1 MQRTISLLFGL
12 AFFCLI
18 ATAKTHYVIAL
29 DCTKSMDHPNAFYD
43 GDYSADAREVTKIWE
58 PAKNTV
64 KDIFDSASSNDRF
77 TIILFQDRV
86 LDCVDAD
93 KSQLTWSSINA
104 RMETAIKSPH
114 NTCILSAW
122 ERAEKYFSNSSN
134 AIFYL
139 ITDGVEDHGADK
151 ETANMHTEQL
161 CKKIKTFCSTY
172 ANTDAFY
179 TNLVKSLH
187 DKNNNAITKALEASP
202 CFRTKVGGR
211 FDDRL
216 VIDID
221 ENKGNYSQIMSLTF
235 HPTDEVPANL
245 NNICITTDDR
255 YFEITPVSGKI
266 ENNRFDVKV
275 NCKKSYDRSGGVH
288 TFKIKIFSD
297 SSEKHQIYDQAIA
310 VTANFKLSRVAFLPT
325 EPLKGESVYQ
335 KPFKLLENVF
345 PKIAAEKKPT
355 MIKFDLNQIVKD
367 AGCQALFNDE
377 ARRVGSEVHLRLK
390 DRKNKPL
397 PLVSLKYNG
406 KSIGDVFVV
415 RSSDKEAILEVEF
428 DRNANAKMYR
438 SLCLVIDDIN
448 NVDRINSLVDCYDYT
463 LDLDLTYIV
472 KENPWYVSALLFLI
486 LVVLLIL
493 TWIIIAN
500 FPTRKM
506 FGQLIPEGSYP
517 ITIQGRVKCVMT
529 SKSQSQS
536 LISSL
541 FKGPIVYSTPDSF
554 WSSELDI
561 TRGRKFNVINV
572 LPSEDYMIDGLVR
585 TFPYTVH
592 KGSSFEVVNL
602 HTNLKTTINYL

>member
-1 MQRTISLLFGL
+1 MKKALI
-12 AFFCLI
+12 FFVALCFLCLNSY
-18 ATAKTHYVIAL
+18 AQKHYVIAL

-43 GDYSADAREVTKIWE
+43 NDYSADARDVSKIWE

-64 KDIFDSASSNDRF
+64 KDIFNTASSNDRF

-104 RMETAIKSPH
+104 RMEAAIKNPH
-114 NTCILSAW
+114 NTCVLSAW

-134 AIFYL
+134 AVFYL
-139 ITDGVEDHGADK
+139 ITDGVEDHGQGNN
-151 ETANMHTEQL
+151 ETARIHTEQL
-161 CKKIKTFCSTY
+161 CEKIKTFCANY
-172 ANTDAFY
+172 ANTEGFY

-187 DKNNNAITKALEASP
+187 DKDNNAITKALEASP

-216 VIDID
+216 VVDID
-221 ENKGNYSQIMSLTF
+221 ENKGNYSQAVSLTF

-245 NNICITTDDR
+245 NNICISSDDR
-255 YFEITPVSGKI
+255 YFEIAPVSGKI

-275 NCKKSYDRSGGVH
+275 SCKDPYDRLGDAY

-297 SSEKHQIYDQAIA
+297 SSEKHQIYDQTIA
-310 VTANFKLSRVAFLPT
+310 VTANFKLSRVAFLPKV
-325 EPLKGESVYQ
+325 PLKGESVYQ
-335 KPFKLLENVF
+335 KPFKLLEDVF

-355 MIKFDLNQIVKD
+355 VIKFDLNQLVNE
-367 AGCQALFNDE
+367 ASLFNDE
-377 ARRVGSEVHLRLK
+377 ARRVGSEVYLRLK

-406 KSIGDVFVV
+406 KSSGDVFVV

-428 DRNANAKMYR
+428 DRNADAKKYR
-438 SLCLVIDDIN
+438 SLYLVIDDIK

-463 LDLDLTYIV
+463 LDLELTYKV
-472 KENPWYVSALLFLI
+472 KENPWYVTALLLVI
-486 LVVLLIL
+486 LVALLIL

-517 ITIQGRVKCVMT
+517 ITIQGRVRCVMT

-536 LISSL
+536 LLSSL

-554 WSSELDI
+554 WTSELQI
-561 TRGRKFNVINV
+561 TRGRKFNIINV
-572 LPSEDYMIDGLVR
+572 QPSKDFMIDGMVR
-585 TFPYTVH
+585 TSPYAVH
-592 KGSSFEVVNL
+592 KGTSFKVESI
-602 HTNLKTTINYL
+602 HTNSKTTINYL